1 MIAKS
6 AHSRIKTPPPTP
18 APMPAFAPVLNPDP
32 CDELLLELVLLD
44 SRETVPPVGED
55 AEALTLLPFPLAC

>member
-1 MIAKS
+1 
-6 AHSRIKTPPPTP
+6 
-18 APMPAFAPVLNPDP
+18 MPAFAPVLNPDP

-55 AEALTLLPFPLAC
+55 AEVLSLLPFPLAC